1 MDEPKR
7 ERKHRIFVLDPH
19 SSIEENYNI
28 FNECG
33 LILRPNSKIIN
44 VEIQVLKSKIKKIQ
58 SKKKYIQKNIQRKI
72 QKN

>member
-1 MDEPKR
+1 MNPNVKENTK
-7 ERKHRIFVLDPH
+7 IFVRDLH

-44 VEIQVLKSKIKKIQ
+44 VEIQVLKSKSKKNIIKKYIY
-58 SKKKYIQKNIQRKI
+58 KKKYKNYTK
-72 QKN
+72 KK